1 MKLKKDAGCIVG
13 EENSLKFILKAGNGQ
28 MGQHGSD
35 GLRGDNGTTPEPGER
50 DFL

>member
-28 MGQHGSD
+28 TGQHGSN
-35 GLRGDNGTTPEPGER
+35 GLPGDHGVTPKPGER
-50 DFL
+50 DFS